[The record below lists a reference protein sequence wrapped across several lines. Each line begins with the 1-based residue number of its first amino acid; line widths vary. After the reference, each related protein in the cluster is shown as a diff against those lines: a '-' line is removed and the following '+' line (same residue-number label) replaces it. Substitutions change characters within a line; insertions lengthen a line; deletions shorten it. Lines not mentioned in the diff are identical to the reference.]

1 MPRDA
6 GLVRAPDRSN
16 GLKQALS
23 LLLVLAHACMAATAV
38 PRVFYSKSF
47 PGSVPAY
54 VSIELSQ
61 DGKGVY
67 QEAPDDESPVQFK
80 LPEEDAATIFALT
93 EKLDRFKR
101 PLESN
106 LKVANMGIKTF
117 RFENGVEKNEVK
129 FNYSLDTDA
138 KALADW
144 FERVTESQML
154 HANLERT
161 VRFDRLGVNNCLLQI
176 QAAYDRNRLITLE
189 RFLPLL
195 DRVAK
200 NDSYLHMARE
210 RAAALADIFRNPK
223 PKTVQ

>member
-1 MPRDA
+1 
-6 GLVRAPDRSN
+6 
-16 GLKQALS
+16 
-23 LLLVLAHACMAATAV
+23 LAEVGAS
-38 PRVFYSKSF
+38 RIFYSKQF
-47 PGSVPAY
+47 PGSIPAY
-54 VSIELSQ
+54 VSIELNQ

-67 QEAPDDESPVQFK
+67 MEAPDDESPVQFK
-80 LPEEDAATIFALT
+80 LSEQDAAAIFDLA
-93 EKLDRFKR
+93 EKLERFKK

-106 LKVANMGIKTF
+106 LKVANMGMKTF
-117 RFENGVEKNEVK
+117 RYENGSEKNEVK
-129 FNYSLDTDA
+129 FNYSLDENA

-161 VRFDRLGVNNCLLQI
+161 VRFDRLGVNKSLLQI
-176 QAAYDRNRLITLE
+176 EAAYDRNRLVTLD

-210 RAAALADIFRNPK
+210 RAATLADAFRNPK
-223 PKTVQ
+223 PKAVE

>member
-1 MPRDA
+1 
-6 GLVRAPDRSN
+6 V
-16 GLKQALS
+16 
-23 LLLVLAHACMAATAV
+23 LLVCRLGCLAASSG

-54 VSIELSQ
+54 VSIEVTD
-61 DGKGVY
+61 DGNGVY

-80 LPEEDAATIFALT
+80 LTEQDKTTIFALA
-93 EKLDRFKR
+93 EKLERFKK

-106 LKVANMGIKTF
+106 LKVANMGLKTF
-117 RFENGVEKNEVK
+117 RYENGTEKNEVK
-129 FNYSLDTDA
+129 FNYSLDEDA

-154 HANLERT
+154 HAALERS
-161 VRFDRLGVNNCLLQI
+161 VRFDRLGVNQSLLQVE
-176 QAAYDRNRLITLE
+176 AAYDRNRLVGLE

-200 NDSYLHMARE
+200 NDTYLHMARE
-210 RAAALADIFRNPK
+210 RAATLADAFRNPK
-223 PKTVQ
+223 PKPVE